1 MSDYAY
7 LRALRMGLISE
18 GEFDKRSFLDAIH
31 IYLGC
36 SGRYAAE
43 ECDAITSKMSE
54 EDFKNLIEAV
64 KRRLKRKQAL
74 EAYLEQY
81 VTTAPTG
88 VM

>member
-7 LRALRMGLISE
+7 LRALRMGLIQA
-18 GEFDKRSFLDAIH
+18 GEVDKQSFLNAIH

-43 ECDAITSKMSE
+43 ECDAITSKMSD

-64 KRRLKRKQAL
+64 KRKLKKKQAL
-74 EAYLEQY
+74 ESNLEQY
-81 VTTAPTG
+81 VTAAPAG
-88 VM
+88 VL

>member
-7 LRALRMGLISE
+7 LRALRLGLIQA

-36 SGRYAAE
+36 SGRYASE
-43 ECDAITSKMSE
+43 ECDAITSKMSD

-64 KRRLKRKQAL
+64 KRRLKRRQVL

-81 VTTAPTG
+81 ATATPTG
-88 VM
+88 VL

>member
-1 MSDYAY
+1 MSDFAY
-7 LRALRMGLISE
+7 LRALRMGLIQA
-18 GEFDKRSFLDAIH
+18 GEVDKRSFLDAIH
-31 IYLGC
+31 VYLGC

-43 ECDAITSKMSE
+43 ECDAITAKMSD

-64 KRRLKRKQAL
+64 KRRLKKKQAT

-81 VTTAPTG
+81 ITTAPAG